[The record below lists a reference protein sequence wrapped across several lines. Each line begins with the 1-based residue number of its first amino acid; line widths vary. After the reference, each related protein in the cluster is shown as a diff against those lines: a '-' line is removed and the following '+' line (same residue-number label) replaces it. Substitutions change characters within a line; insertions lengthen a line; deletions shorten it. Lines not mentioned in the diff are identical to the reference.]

1 MDYVLLH
8 PVLVNHNSHLKTL
21 DNVRELALQNI
32 IFLVLMEDVLLQVIN
47 VDLYMNVLEVKL
59 DVKMDLVD
67 L

>member
-1 MDYVLLH
+1 MLLMEI
-8 PVLVNHNSHLKTL
+8 LS
-21 DNVRELALQNI
+21 
-32 IFLVLMEDVLLQVIN
+32 LVLMEDVLLQVIN